1 MSELDPLNPGQVLK
15 NQREKMGLSLNDIAV
30 ATKINP
36 KILKA
41 LEDGQKEV
49 LPPRSFV
56 RGFIRSYANYLKLKP
71 EPILE
76 AFEMGDS
83 PGGLGPVTDNDPSPA
98 KSSRSDVSR
107 LEKSSRVGTII
118 VAVGIVVL
126 IVLIFGVKSMMDK
139 YASER
144 VVDKPAAEST
154 KEEAESAAAAT
165 TDAPADESTATASG
179 TATTETTDAAGAAT
193 TPIAPTSAVTP
204 APVVDPKAEAAADA
218 KIAADKKAEEEK
230 AATEKQAAADKL
242 AADKKEADKAA
253 ADKLA
258 VEKKEAADKAAAD
271 RKIAVDKL
279 AAEKKAAA
287 ETKAKAAA
295 AAPAVKPEAKA
306 PSKPGVPQEVIIEAL
321 DDVQITVAVDG
332 GGSKKITLKPESVYT
347 VKAKSDVTLDVSDG
361 GLVNIIH
368 NGNDRG
374 NPGTLG
380 KAAKVKYP

>member
-1 MSELDPLNPGQVLK
+1 MSELDPLNPGQILK

-83 PGGLGPVTDNDPSPA
+83 PTGGNQNSDNEPTPA

-107 LEKSSRVGTII
+107 LEKSSRLGTIM

-126 IVLIFGVKSMMDK
+126 IVLIFGVKSIMDK

-154 KEEAESAAAAT
+154 TEEKKETAGAASDADEADEAADAAGEAADATPAGAALATAAAT
-165 TDAPADESTATASG
+165 PPA
-179 TATTETTDAAGAAT
+179 
-193 TPIAPTSAVTP
+193 
-204 APVVDPKAEAAADA
+204 VDPKAEAKSMAEQKAAAEA
-218 KIAADKKAEEEK
+218 KALTEKKAAEEKAEAEKKAAAEKVAAEKAEADKVASDKKAEAK
-230 AATEKQAAADKL
+230 AAADKL
-242 AADKKEADKAA
+242 AA
-253 ADKLA
+253 
-258 VEKKEAADKAAAD
+258 EKKEAAA
-271 RKIAVDKL
+271 KL
-279 AAEKKAAA
+279 AADKKAAA
-287 ETKAKAAA
+287 EAKAE
-295 AAPAVKPEAKA
+295 VKA
-306 PSKPGVPQEVIIEAL
+306 PSKPGAPQDVIIEAL

-332 GGSKKITLKPESVYT
+332 GSSKKVSLKPDSVYT
-347 VKAKSDVTLDVSDG
+347 VKAKSEVVLEVSDG
-361 GLVNIIH
+361 GLVNIIQ
-368 NGNDRG
+368 NGNDKG
-374 NPGTLG
+374 NPGPLG